1 MGGLGHFLPK
11 NVAQMTGVIVA
22 AIVAFGTDTDIFL
35 AVPLGVFAGALATLF
50 VSMSD
55 ARTAYRARWEQRSP
69 YDRRP
74 RR

>member
-1 MGGLGHFLPK
+1 MGGLWQFLPK
-11 NVAQMTGVIVA
+11 NVAQLTGVIVA
-22 AIVAFGTDTDIFL
+22 GIVAFGTDADIFF

-55 ARTAYRARWEQRSP
+55 ARTAYQARWEDP
-69 YDRRP
+69 NDRRP